1 MDMEKTRE
9 NILSGETVLGIEFGS
24 TRIKAV
30 LTDMNYLPI
39 ASGSHEWEN
48 RLENGIWTYSIDD
61 IKSGLQA
68 CYKSLADNI
77 KETYGIEL
85 CATGAIGI
93 SAMMHGY
100 LPFDKDDNL
109 LVPFR
114 TWRNTCTE
122 QAAEKLSELFSF
134 NIPQRWSIAHLYQ
147 AILNKEEHVKQIA
160 FITTLAGYVH
170 WLLCGEKIL
179 GIGDASGMFPVDDK
193 NNYDKTMTA
202 MFDELIKEKG
212 FSWRLFDV
220 LPKIAMAGDK
230 AGVLSEQGALLLDP
244 SGKLKAGIPMCPP
257 EGDAGTGMV
266 ATNAVSVRTG
276 NVSAGTSV
284 FAMIVLEKMLS
295 KAYPEID
302 IVTTPDG
309 KPVAMVHGNNCS
321 SDIDA
326 WLRLFTEFADLAGF
340 SLKKSDLYDML
351 YKKALEGEADCG
363 GMVSFNYFSGEP
375 VVGLNEGRPLFV
387 RTPDAK
393 FNLSNFMRTLLVSA
407 ISTLKIGMDIL
418 FKKESVVLDKLVG
431 HGGFFKTPMAG
442 QRIMASIGVPVS
454 VVETAGEGGSWGCA
468 LLAAFML
475 EHEKNADLTLPV
487 FLQEKVFASMKA
499 QTLEPNQ
506 KDVEG
511 FNIYI
516 QRFMDLIP
524 TQQSAIACL
533 KIDGKG
539 N

>member
-1 MDMEKTRE
+1 MNTEKTRE
-9 NILSGETVLGIEFGS
+9 NILSGNTVLGIEFGS

-48 RLENGIWTYSIDD
+48 KLENGFWTYSLED
-61 IKSGLQA
+61 IKAGLQS
-68 CYKSLADNI
+68 CYKSLADNV

-85 CATGAIGI
+85 TSTGAIGI

-100 LPFDKDDNL
+100 LAFDKDDNL

-114 TWRNTCTE
+114 TWRNTCTG

-147 AILNKEEHVKQIA
+147 AILNNEKHVKDIS
-160 FITTLAGYVH
+160 FFTTLAGYVH
-170 WLLCGEKIL
+170 FLLCGKKVL
-179 GIGDASGMFPVDDK
+179 GIGDASGMFPIDDT
-193 NNYDKTMTA
+193 NNYDKNILCQ
-202 MFDELIKEKG
+202 FDQLVKEKA
-212 FSWRLFDV
+212 FSWHLSNI
-220 LPKIAMAGDK
+220 LPEIAMAGEK
-230 AGVLSEQGALLLDP
+230 AGFLSEQGALLLDP

-326 WLRLFTEFADLAGF
+326 WLRIFNEFACLAGI
-340 SLKKSDLYDML
+340 SLNKSDLYNML
-351 YKKALEGEADCG
+351 YTKALEGQADCG
-363 GMVSFNYFSGEP
+363 GLVSFNYFSGEP

-387 RTPDAK
+387 RTPDAN
-393 FNLSNFMRTLLVSA
+393 FNLANFMRTLLTSA

-431 HGGFFKTPMAG
+431 HGGFFKTPEAG
-442 QRIMASIGVPVS
+442 QRIMASMGVPVS
-454 VVETAGEGGSWGCA
+454 VISTAGEGGSWGCA

-475 EHEKNADLTLPV
+475 EHEKDTSLTLPV
-487 FLQEKVFASMKA
+487 FLQDKVFSSMEVK
-499 QTLEPNQ
+499 TLKPDLQ
-506 KDVEG
+506 DVEG
-511 FNIYI
+511 FNSYI
-516 QRFMDLIP
+516 QRFVDLIP
-524 TQQSAIACL
+524 VQQSAVNCL
-533 KIDGKG
+533 KI
-539 N
+539 

>member
-1 MDMEKTRE
+1 MNTE
-9 NILSGETVLGIEFGS
+9 NTKATILSGNTVLGIEFGS

-30 LTDMNYLPI
+30 LTDRNYLPI

-48 RLENGIWTYSIDD
+48 KLENGIWTYSLED
-61 IKSGLQA
+61 IKSGLQS
-68 CYKSLADNI
+68 CYKSLADNV
-77 KETYGIEL
+77 KETHGIEL
-85 CATGAIGI
+85 TSTGAIGI

-100 LPFDKDDNL
+100 LAFDKNDNL

-147 AILNKEEHVKQIA
+147 AILNKEEHVKDIS
-160 FITTLAGYVH
+160 FFTTLAGYVH
-170 WLLCGEKIL
+170 FLLSGQKVL
-179 GIGDASGMFPVDDK
+179 GIGDASGMFPIDDT
-193 NNYDKTMTA
+193 NNYDKSMIA
-202 MFDELIKEKG
+202 KFDGLVKND
-212 FSWRLFDV
+212 FSWHLSDI
-220 LPKIAMAGDK
+220 LPKIAMAGEN
-230 AGVLSEQGALLLDP
+230 AGFLSEQGAFLLDP

-326 WLRLFTEFADLAGF
+326 WIRIFNEFASLAGF

-351 YKKALEGEADCG
+351 YKKALEGQADCG
-363 GMVSFNYFSGEP
+363 GLVSFNYFSGEP

-387 RTPDAK
+387 RTPDAN
-393 FNLSNFMRTLLVSA
+393 FSLANFMRTLLTSA

-418 FKKESVVLDKLVG
+418 FKKESVILDKLVG
-431 HGGFFKTPMAG
+431 HGGFFKTPEAG

-454 VVETAGEGGSWGCA
+454 VISTAGEGGSWGCA

-475 EHEKNADLTLPV
+475 EHEKDSSLTLPV
-487 FLQEKVFASMKA
+487 FLQEKVFSSMEVK
-499 QTLEPNQ
+499 TLEPVLE
-506 KDVEG
+506 DVEG
-511 FNIYI
+511 FNSYI